1 MSVSRCVVVLLWCC
15 CGFAAALSNEKN
27 ATRGVDEF
35 LTSLTQMIGTVLNT
49 DARYSS
55 VLGDGSQSVLGRPNR
70 PPVADYFDTGRPP
83 FLERP
88 QGGRPYPPPYPENG
102 RPYPPPYPENGGPY
116 PSPYPENGG
125 PYPPPYPGNGG
136 PYPPPPFRPN
146 GLRPGGLGGGYLQQ
160 NSVVQALSS
169 ISEHDDLRCVPR
181 LLCEV
186 SSGTRPGYY
195 QQSGYYQQQQQ
206 QQSSIPFLTKDAL
219 ITLLTVLNF
228 VDDSPL
234 LMFGRA
240 ALLGYNARGDSKY
253 CTTAYPTCPR
263 DPDQLIN
270 YLNNHNG
277 GFFRFFNQQLPQYA
291 PQYAPYQRP
300 PYPQQ
305 PPYPEQPPYP
315 QRPPYS
321 QRPPYPDQQQN
332 YAPQYPRPQQNFGYG
347 YKSRVDDQQNPRILS
362 GSPGQYYD
370 VPSVNDLQLD
380 GPRPAPMKFPSA
392 IDHGGASNTVSQFT
406 FPSDHNSGGGGGSV
420 GGGNRQAKR
429 VKMIFPDRTGTGGL
443 RADVDKYG
451 NYKGVYY
458 ADGAIKFVDD
468 ATASGGR
475 PSTIR
480 LPQRR
485 PAEDFDVLGNRLPY
499 QRRPKFQFPRTSE

>member
-1 MSVSRCVVVLLWCC
+1 MVVSRCVVTLMWCC
-15 CGFAAALSNEKN
+15 CGFAVVLSNGKN
-27 ATRGVDEF
+27 TTRGVDEF
-35 LTSLTQMIGTVLNT
+35 LTSLTKMIETVLST
-49 DARYSS
+49 DARYSG
-55 VLGDGSQSVLGRPNR
+55 LFGDGSQLISGRPNR
-70 PPVADYFDTGRPP
+70 PPTADYFEIGRPP
-83 FLERP
+83 FPDQPL
-88 QGGRPYPPPYPENG
+88 GGRPYPPPYPGNG
-102 RPYPPPYPENGGPY
+102 GGPY
-116 PSPYPENGG
+116 PPSYPGNGG

-136 PYPPPPFRPN
+136 PYPPPFRPN
-146 GLRPGGLGGGYLQQ
+146 GLRPGGGYLQQ

-169 ISEHDDLRCVPR
+169 ISQHDDLRCVPR

-186 SSGTRPGYY
+186 SSGTRPGYN
-195 QQSGYYQQQQQ
+195 QQFGYYQQQQQQ

-240 ALLGYNARGDSKY
+240 ALLGYNARGDPKY

-291 PQYAPYQRP
+291 PQYVNHQQP

-305 PPYPEQPPYP
+305 PPYL

-321 QRPPYPDQQQN
+321 QPPPYLQRPPYTDQQLQN
-332 YAPQYPRPQQNFGYG
+332 YAPLYPRPHQNFGYG
-347 YKSRVDDQQNPRILS
+347 YKSRVDDLRQSPRILS
-362 GSPGQYYD
+362 GSPSQYYD

-392 IDHGGASNTVSQFT
+392 IDHGGASNCCVSQFA
-406 FPSDHNSGGGGGSV
+406 FPSDQNGSGGV

-443 RADVDKYG
+443 RADLDKYG

-468 ATASGGR
+468 PSTTGGR

-480 LPQRR
+480 LPQRQ
-485 PAEDFDVLGNRLPY
+485 PIEDFDVIGNRLPY
-499 QRRPKFQFPRTSE
+499 QRRKKLQFPRTSE